1 VLLIGLSTGVR
12 VNKCGEGG
20 QTNFTI
26 LSVLMVRQCYSL
38 FIGVGMVVV
47 RVIKCEKVK
56 TLLRQRS
63 IAVLLRMRFGKS

>member
-1 VLLIGLSTGVR
+1 MGDMR

-20 QTNFTI
+20 QTNFII

-38 FIGVGMVVV
+38 FIGVGMVDE

-56 TLLRQRS
+56 TLLWQRT
-63 IAVLLRMRFGKS
+63 IVVLLCMRFGKS